1 MFGLLQRGRSQPG
14 VRKVIAGE
22 LLVQASLRSVGH
34 STPRLAMCTPFCP
47 SKASMKRMAGSM
59 PTGSLKIFGLVIRR
73 RTLATAIGINV
84 SAAPLRAAAKAC
96 ASQTL
101 DTAW

>member
-1 MFGLLQRGRSQPG
+1 
-14 VRKVIAGE
+14 
-22 LLVQASLRSVGH
+22 
-34 STPRLAMCTPFCP
+34 
-47 SKASMKRMAGSM
+47 MKRMAGSM